1 MPLGFST
8 VSFGSTAAPFAP
20 FVLSFFALSCLASA
34 VAPAKSAGDIPISDN
49 MFRLLIFM
57 DDLSPSE

>member
-1 MPLGFST
+1 L
-8 VSFGSTAAPFAP
+8 A
-20 FVLSFFALSCLASA
+20 LSFASAA

-57 DDLSPSE
+57 ADLSPSE